1 MSRKA
6 LKKKWLRTKM
16 ALSETMQKILD
27 LNRDRKRMYD
37 HNICQINRDYDE
49 ELRIL
54 NATAELQSRVLRVYD
69 EKLKRTA

>member
-1 MSRKA
+1 
-6 LKKKWLRTKM
+6 M